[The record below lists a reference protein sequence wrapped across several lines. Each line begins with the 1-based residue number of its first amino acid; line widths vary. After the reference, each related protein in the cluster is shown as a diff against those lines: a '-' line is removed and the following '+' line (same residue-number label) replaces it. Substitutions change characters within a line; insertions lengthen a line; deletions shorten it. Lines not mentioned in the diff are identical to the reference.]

1 MNRAKDHPPVT
12 GVTDGAKDLAPAWAE
27 LLARLKQDDLPLPT
41 RGDLPET
48 VEELAEFERC
58 WRQHAAL

>member
-1 MNRAKDHPPVT
+1 MKRAKDAADVT
-12 GVTDGAKDLAPAWAE
+12 EITDATKELELAWAE
-27 LLARLKQDDLPLPT
+27 LLARLEQDGLPLPT

-58 WRQHAAL
+58 WRKHAVP